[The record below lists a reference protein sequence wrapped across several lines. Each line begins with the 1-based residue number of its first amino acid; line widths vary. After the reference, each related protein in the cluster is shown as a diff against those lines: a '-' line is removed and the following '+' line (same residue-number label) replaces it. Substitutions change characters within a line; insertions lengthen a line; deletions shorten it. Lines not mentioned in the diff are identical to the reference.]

1 MRARAIL
8 GATRRL
14 GVGVRV
20 ALFLGV
26 ALLPVGLIAVWQ
38 TLQVSRVAQQRS
50 DLTLL
55 ALTER
60 AALVERQQIQ
70 RSLGTAQA
78 LAGTV
83 RALVSAGQC
92 EVTLAHLVADAA
104 RYSYAGYVEP
114 SGEMSCSSDGQSS
127 DFLAHD
133 EVAEWLEN
141 PRPRVSVDRDAPL
154 SGTSVMIASYPVSAA
169 DGGGLVFVSLPH
181 QRLGASDLAPDLVD
195 SVELVTFNAEGEV
208 LTSSLG
214 LGGVEDRLP
223 ARRPLTEFIGRPAD
237 VVTGTDGLGRQRA
250 FAVVPILHGTVHAMG
265 SWENEAGLG
274 SPFGRGVPA
283 WLFPIL
289 MLAVSLVVASVA
301 VHRLV
306 IRHMVELRHRMR
318 EFAEHRRLPHGD
330 LAPDAPAEIAEMD
343 AAFAAMAERILREE
357 AETEDRLHEQ
367 KVLLREVH
375 HRVKNNLQLI
385 SSIINM
391 QMRQID
397 SPEARHVLRRV
408 QDRVLGLA
416 TIHRNLYQTDAG
428 TIRADVV
435 LREIVDQLALM
446 GAPPEGEARV
456 EAEFEPLELYPDQ
469 AVPLSLFVTEA
480 TTNAVKYVGR
490 PADGARPWI
499 AVSLERD
506 EDGSARVSIANS
518 RGAPLRAPAS
528 GEDGTGLGNQL
539 IRAFAMQLDAAPVV
553 EEEPGAFRISL
564 RFTPS
569 GFQDDAEETGPDG
582 VPQPG
587 LRAAE

>member
-1 MRARAIL
+1 MPTRTAL

-38 TLQVSRVAQQRS
+38 TLQVSRVAQERS
-50 DLTLL
+50 DLTLM

-83 RALVSAGQC
+83 SALIASDRC
-92 EVTLAHLVADAA
+92 EATLTHLVGESA
-104 RYSYAGYVEP
+104 RYSYAGYVDP
-114 SGEMSCSSDGQSS
+114 SGVLRCSSDGRSYDFS
-127 DFLAHD
+127 DYPDF
-133 EVAEWLEN
+133 AEWMAN
-141 PRPRVSVDRDAPL
+141 PRPRVAVNRDAPL
-154 SGTSVMIASYPVSAA
+154 SKGSVVIASYPVRPE
-169 DGGGLVFVSLPH
+169 DGGGFAFVSLPH
-181 QRLGASDLAPDLVD
+181 QSLGASDLSPDIAA
-195 SVELVTFNAEGEV
+195 SVELITFNDQGQV
-208 LTSSLG
+208 LTSSQG
-214 LGGVEDRLP
+214 LDGVEDRLP
-223 ARRPLTEFIGRPAD
+223 ARGRLTDYIGRPAD
-237 VVTGTDGLGRQRA
+237 VVSGTDRLGRPRT
-250 FAVVPILHGTVHAMG
+250 FAVVPILRGTVHAMG
-265 SWENEAGLG
+265 SWEDDAALASPLG
-274 SPFGRGVPA
+274 RAVPA

-289 MLAVSLVVASVA
+289 MLAVSLVVAYVA

-306 IRHMVELRHRMR
+306 IRHMAELRLRMR
-318 EFAEHRRLPHGD
+318 EFADHRRLPHGE
-330 LAPDAPAEIAEMD
+330 LASDAPAEIAEMD

-446 GAPPEGEARV
+446 GARPDGEARI
-456 EAEFEPLELYPDQ
+456 ESDFDPLELYPDQ

-490 PADGARPWI
+490 PEDGAAPWI
-499 AVSLERD
+499 AVSLNRL

-518 RGAPLRAPAS
+518 RGTPLRAPAA

-539 IRAFAMQLDAAPVV
+539 IRAFAMQLDAAPEV
-553 EEEPGAFRISL
+553 EEGPGCYRISI

-569 GFQDDAEETGPDG
+569 GFEDDAEEEPS
-582 VPQPG
+582 PPG
-587 LRAAE
+587 ALRAAE